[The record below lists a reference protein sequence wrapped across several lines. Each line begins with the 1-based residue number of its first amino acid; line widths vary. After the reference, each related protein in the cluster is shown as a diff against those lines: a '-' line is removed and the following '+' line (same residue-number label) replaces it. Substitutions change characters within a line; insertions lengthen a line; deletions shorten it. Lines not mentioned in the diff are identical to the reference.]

1 MKASRCYFLFLDVNC
16 LSSSHYKILFWDS
29 RAGSDISKTS
39 SSTRGLIKLRGYSV
53 KSDSDSGI
61 DGDSLV
67 GEIKIKQV
75 GSTSTHSNIITSSY
89 KSIRILYKTG
99 ILSVQHHFIKKF
111 REGWGFHESPIC
123 AFRNGILGTFN
134 ECRSQPTHTRAQ
146 LVETKILIFRLTF
159 MRSTIWSS

>member
-99 ILSVQHHFIKKF
+99 ILSVQHHFINLG
-111 REGWGFHESPIC
+111 RGGGFMRARFVRFAMEFLEHLMNADP
-123 AFRNGILGTFN
+123 N
-134 ECRSQPTHTRAQ
+134 PTHAH
-146 LVETKILIFRLTF
+146 K
-159 MRSTIWSS
+159 STIGRN

>member
-75 GSTSTHSNIITSSY
+75 GSTSTHSSNIITSSY

-99 ILSVQHHFIKKF
+99 IPSVQHHFIKKIY
-111 REGWGFHESPIC
+111 GGVGVS
-123 AFRNGILGTFN
+123 
-134 ECRSQPTHTRAQ
+134 
-146 LVETKILIFRLTF
+146 
-159 MRSTIWSS
+159 